1 MPKETLTPELRKEL
15 LELYKGLRVADVR
28 DGLDW
33 NMMHHYGSMTNNIRP
48 LFRTLAMGFARTARY
63 IKFKGPVPN
72 MTPEEYTEWSSW
84 YYANVCTYPWEREIE
99 DGDFIVLDCSG
110 VDAGLIGSNN
120 GLSMVLR
127 GARGLVTNGGIRDTD
142 ECIMQKLPFWSAMI
156 SQGMDQGRIQYA
168 AKDLTVTVGD
178 VQVNPGDI
186 VVADGDGVI
195 VVPLEIAHS
204 VAKYARQEN
213 LGDRK
218 GRGQLY
224 EKAGF
229 EKDDTVD

>member
-1 MPKETLTPELRKEL
+1 MSNLTPELRKEL

-33 NMMHHYGSMTNNIRP
+33 NMLHHYGSMTRNIRP

-63 IKFKGPVPN
+63 VKYRGPVPN
-72 MTPEEYTEWSSW
+72 MTPEEYTEWVNW
-84 YYANVCTYPWEREIE
+84 YYGNVCTYPWEPEII
-99 DGDFIVLDCSG
+99 DGDFIVIDASG

-120 GLSMVLR
+120 GLAMVLR

-156 SQGMDQGRIQYA
+156 SQGMDQGRIQFD
-168 AKDLTVTVGD
+168 AKDIPVTVGD
-178 VQVNPGDI
+178 VLVYPGDI
-186 VVADGDGVI
+186 IVADGDGV
-195 VVPLEIAHS
+195 VAVPLDKAHS

-213 LGDRK
+213 AGDRK
-218 GRGQLY
+218 GRGSLY
-224 EKAGF
+224 SQAGWA
-229 EKDDTVD
+229 KDDTVD

>member
-1 MPKETLTPELRKEL
+1 MSDIKLTPELRAEL
-15 LELYKGLRVADVR
+15 LVLYKGLRVADVR
-28 DGLDW
+28 DGMDW
-33 NMMHHYGSMTNNIRP
+33 IMMHHYGSMAHNIRP

-63 IKFKGPVPN
+63 VKFQGAIPD
-72 MTPEEYTEWSSW
+72 MTPEEYTEWSAW
-84 YYANVCTYPWEREIE
+84 YYSEVCTYPWASEIVA
-99 DGDFIVLDCSG
+99 DDFIVIDASG

-120 GLSMVLR
+120 GFGMVLA
-127 GARGLVTNGGIRDTD
+127 GARGLVTNGGLRDTD

-156 SQGMDQGRIQYA
+156 SQGMDQGRIQFQ
-168 AKDLTVTVGD
+168 AKDIPVTVGD
-178 VQVNPGDI
+178 VQVRPGDI

-195 VVPLEIAHS
+195 VVPLEKAES

-224 EKAGF
+224 VHG
-229 EKDDTVD
+229 VD